1 MNPMKTKVFY
11 LLAFTLGCI
20 SQIHSQNLLDQLNRV
35 ETDSVFEVAAT
46 FKATRISIGH
56 SVETR
61 KKNVLEIS
69 AMTRYWNTSA
79 ETSNSFVADKMSAR
93 FGLDYGISDR
103 LTFGLG
109 WSTQGNVWDGF
120 LKYRLLRQQNKGNF
134 ASITLLQTATHRDID
149 VASSNIYNDGSGSL
163 NFGDKLAFT
172 TQVLIARK
180 FSRNFS
186 LQIAPTYVHRNTSIF
201 QGDRD
206 QYALGIGGRYKV
218 GRHVS
223 VVSEYYYVINP
234 VDNPNTNGPFS
245 LGVNWE
251 LSDLML
257 QFKMTNNGA
266 FVEDTFITK
275 TRNNFNFR
283 DGNFYFGF
291 HATFFLQL

>member
-1 MNPMKTKVFY
+1 MKTKALFI
-11 LLAFTLGCI
+11 LALTIGCTY
-20 SQIHSQNLLDQLNRV
+20 QLQAQNLLEELNRV
-35 ETDSVFEVAAT
+35 NKDSVYDISAT
-46 FKATRISIGH
+46 FKATRLSIGH

-69 AMTRYWNTSA
+69 AMTRYWNTQR

-109 WSTQGNVWDGF
+109 LSTQGIVWDGF
-120 LKYRLLRQQNKGNF
+120 LKYRLVKQQNKGNI
-134 ASITLLQTATHRDID
+134 ASITLLQTATHRDLDDI
-149 VASSNIYNDGSGSL
+149 SNNIYSGTSGS
-163 NFGDKLAFT
+163 FSFSDKLAFT
-172 TQVLIARK
+172 TQLLIARK

-186 LQIAPTYVHRNTSIF
+186 LQIAPTYIHRNTSIF

-206 QYALGIGGRYKV
+206 QYAVGFGGRYKV

-223 VVSEYYYVINP
+223 VVSEYYYVLNP
-234 VDNPNTNGPFS
+234 VDSPDTYGPFS

-266 FVEDTFITK
+266 FVEDTFITR
-275 TRNNFNFR
+275 TQNNFNFR

-291 HATFFLQL
+291 HATYFIQL